1 MLWRERDVLAHF
13 KENRTLLPP
22 SVRAELV
29 ETFLTAASSLS
40 LRMASIKPPSG
51 TRSST
56 LRGIRIV
63 SLALNLPGPAAL
75 MRLKALGASCTKLES
90 PAGDPMLAYAK
101 SAYAQMHEGVKIITA
116 DLKTERGLAKLHK
129 LLAKTDVLLT
139 SFRPSALARLGL
151 SWKQLR
157 IAHPH
162 LNVVSIVGDTA
173 APEVPG
179 HDLTYT
185 AEHGLITGL
194 ELPPT
199 LFADM
204 GGSLLAVEA
213 VLAAVLQQKSTGRS
227 SQQTVGLSQ
236 AAQYLA
242 LPRQW
247 GLTTPDGLIGG
258 AHAFYQVMPCKDGR
272 VSIAALEPHFAI
284 RLAQLVGCSLSQ
296 SEDVL
301 ESSLKKKTL
310 SFIKQRTCKELEVAA
325 EKYDLPLH
333 VLPKKAA
340 DIHKYP

>member
-1 MLWRERDVLAHF
+1 
-13 KENRTLLPP
+13 
-22 SVRAELV
+22 
-29 ETFLTAASSLS
+29 
-40 LRMASIKPPSG
+40 MASLKPLRG

-56 LRGIRIV
+56 LRGTRIL
-63 SLALNLPGPAAL
+63 SLALNLPGPGAV

-101 SAYAQMHEGVKIITA
+101 SAYAQMHEGVKIVSA

-151 SWKQLR
+151 SWKALHK
-157 IAHPH
+157 AHPH
-162 LNVVSIVGDTA
+162 LNLVSIVGDIA

-179 HDLTYT
+179 HDLTYM
-185 AEHGLITGL
+185 AEHGLITSL

-213 VLAAVLQQKSTGRS
+213 VLAAVIQQRNTGRS
-227 SQQTVGLSQ
+227 IHQSVGLSQ

-242 LPRQW
+242 LPRHW
-247 GLTTPDGLIGG
+247 RLTTPDGIIGG

-272 VSIAALEPHFAI
+272 VAIAALEPHFASQ
-284 RLAQLVGCSLSQ
+284 LSELVGLPLTKSTNS
-296 SEDVL
+296 VL
-301 ESSLKKKTL
+301 TKVKKRL
-310 SFIKQRTCKELEVAA
+310 FEYLGHRTCEELASVAA
-325 EKYDLPLH
+325 IYDLPLY
-333 VLPKKAA
+333 VLPIESRK
-340 DIHKYP
+340 

>member
-1 MLWRERDVLAHF
+1 MR
-13 KENRTLLPP
+13 
-22 SVRAELV
+22 
-29 ETFLTAASSLS
+29 
-40 LRMASIKPPSG
+40 G
-51 TRSST
+51 TRI
-56 LRGIRIV
+56 L

-101 SAYAQMHEGVKIITA
+101 SAYAQMHEGVKIVTA

-151 SWKQLR
+151 SWKQLHK
-157 IAHPH
+157 AHPH
-162 LNVVSIVGDTA
+162 LNLVSIVGDTA

-179 HDLTYT
+179 HDLTYM

-213 VLAAVLQQKSTGRS
+213 VLAAVIEQRATGLS
-227 SQQTVGLSQ
+227 SHQAVGLSQ

-242 LPRQW
+242 LPRRW
-247 GLTTPDGLIGG
+247 KLTTPDGITGG

-272 VSIAALEPHFAI
+272 VAVAALEPGFVN
-284 RLAQLVGCSLSQ
+284 RLTKLLASQRLQAQDG
-296 SEDVL
+296 E
-301 ESSLKKKTL
+301 ETALKG
-310 SFIKQRTCKELEVAA
+310 EVTAFMFKHSRREIEEIAA
-325 EKYDLPLH
+325 ANDLPVH
-333 VLPKKAA
+333 TMK
-340 DIHKYP
+340 